1 MQRKSKHFFLIF
13 LATPKKGSF
22 LYRLHY
28 VRQGSTTKLWKG
40 VILTKPFGFDTM
52 NTEAIRKP
60 LMLCPAKQFMTA
72 KPSIHVRSTIH
83 ARSAIHVLENR
94 MVLGDNSRKN
104 ELKSVDFMN

>member
-1 MQRKSKHFFLIF
+1 M
-13 LATPKKGSF
+13 GGF

-40 VILTKPFGFDTM
+40 VILTKPNQSVTM

-72 KPSIHVRSTIH
+72 KPSIHV
-83 ARSAIHVLENR
+83 LENG
-94 MVLGDNSRKN
+94 MVLGYNSCPREHEWFSVTIHEKN
-104 ELKSVDFMN
+104 ELKSWGFMN